1 MTHLIDLRDK
11 IQKLNKFHQL
21 EIFRIFKTQNA
32 AYTENRN
39 GIFINMNNLDKDTL
53 KILEE
58 YLNYVSTQQD
68 HLDTIERQKEQYK
81 ISFFKDNKG
90 SCDI

>member
-11 IQKLNKFHQL
+11 IQQLNKFHQL
-21 EIFRIFKTQNA
+21 EILRIFKTQKTN
-32 AYTENRN
+32 YTENRN
-39 GIFINMNNLDKDTL
+39 GIFINMNNLDKATL
-53 KILEE
+53 KMLEE

-81 ISFFKDNKG
+81 ISFFKDNKEG
-90 SCDI
+90 CSI

>member
-32 AYTENRN
+32 NYTENRN

-53 KILEE
+53 KIIKE

-68 HLDTIERQKEQYK
+68 HLDTIERRKEQYK